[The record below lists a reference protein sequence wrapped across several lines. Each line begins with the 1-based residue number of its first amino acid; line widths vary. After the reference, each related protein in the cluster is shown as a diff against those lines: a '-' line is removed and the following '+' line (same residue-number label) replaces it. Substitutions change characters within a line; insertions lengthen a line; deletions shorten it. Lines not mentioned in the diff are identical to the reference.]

1 MAEILEVNT
10 THIVIENLGTFNPE
24 GPNLQMI

>member
-1 MAEILEVNT
+1 MAEILEANT
-10 THIVIENLGTFNPE
+10 THIVIEKLGTFNPE

>member
-10 THIVIENLGTFNPE
+10 THIVIEKLGPFNPE